1 MCYNRLVIENERE
14 ETDMGR
20 IITIANQKGG
30 VGKTTTAIN
39 LAACLAEAGQHVM
52 LVDFD
57 PQGNASSG
65 LGLEEK
71 EFERTVYDML
81 AEEASVEECIAREV
95 QENLDV
101 LPSDMNLA
109 AAEIEFQEVDNKEK
123 LLKQSLDQIRDNY
136 DFILIDCPP
145 SLNIL
150 TMH

>member
-1 MCYNRLVIENERE
+1 
-14 ETDMGR
+14 
-20 IITIANQKGG
+20 
-30 VGKTTTAIN
+30 
-39 LAACLAEAGQHVM
+39 M

-71 EFERTVYDML
+71 DFEQTVYDMM
-81 AEEASVEECIAREV
+81 AGEASIKVCITKEV

-109 AAEIEFQEVDNKEK
+109 GAEIEFQELDEKEI
-123 LLKQSLDQIRDNY
+123 LLKKSLDMVRDEY

-150 TMH
+150 TINALTAADTVLVPIQCEYYALEIESDVKDGRFGEEKAEPVIGTGRRSIYYV